1 MKYAAQNRLFLELE
15 IGKTLFVA
23 GATNDVIPLPYAG
36 ENAESL
42 PRKAA

>member
-1 MKYAAQNRLFLELE
+1 MYAERNGHGRMYD

-23 GATNDVIPLPYAG
+23 GATNDVIPLPYTG
-36 ENAESL
+36 ENVESL